1 MSAATE
7 RYLRLLRSFVGREI
21 DAPTFQERFLDW
33 WKEDR
38 DSGVT
43 TGQVL
48 DDLMTGV
55 DCYDENP
62 DVLYRIDAEQLR
74 VEASEA
80 LRHLDEG

>member
-1 MSAATE
+1 MSAAPE
-7 RYLRLLRSFVGREI
+7 RYLSLLRSFVDREM

-38 DSGVT
+38 DTGVA
-43 TGQVL
+43 TGQIL

-62 DVLYRIDAEQLR
+62 NVLHRIDAEQLR
-74 VEASEA
+74 LEAAEA
-80 LRHLDEG
+80 LRHLHAR